1 MGEVEC
7 QALTVH
13 SLESDLVALIKQS
26 WVTDAGLQKLILEL
40 QTNAGS
46 QRHHT
51 WQNDELRRKGRLVI
65 GQDVQLWEDILKWLH
80 SSATGAHSG
89 KNATIQRRKAVVY
102 WRGMSR
108 DVKAFIQRCSICQQ
122 CKYDTATSPGLL
134 QPLPIPNHIWQH
146 ITMNFIDELPPSYGK
161 NVIFVVVDRLRK
173 ATHFMALSHPYKAS
187 NVAQSFL
194 DHVFK
199 LHGFPDSIISH
210 RDPIFVSNFWQ
221 DLMAFQGVQVQ
232 LSSAYHP

>member
-65 GQDVQLWEDILKWLH
+65 GQDVQLQEDILNCCIL
-80 SSATGAHSG
+80 
-89 KNATIQRRKAVVY
+89 QLLV
-102 WRGMSR
+102 
-108 DVKAFIQRCSICQQ
+108 SIRVEM
-122 CKYDTATSPGLL
+122 LL
-134 QPLPIPNHIWQH
+134 
-146 ITMNFIDELPPSYGK
+146 
-161 NVIFVVVDRLRK
+161 
-173 ATHFMALSHPYKAS
+173 S
-187 NVAQSFL
+187 N
-194 DHVFK
+194 
-199 LHGFPDSIISH
+199 I
-210 RDPIFVSNFWQ
+210 
-221 DLMAFQGVQVQ
+221 
-232 LSSAYHP
+232 